1 MSFHGYTQNEL
12 KRFVLQNA
20 VALSGENSD
29 NGFKIIG
36 EAIGEAKIVFI
47 GEQDHGDGSTF
58 PVKADLI
65 KYLHE
70 HKGFN
75 VLAFS
80 PG

>member
-47 GEQDHGDGSTF
+47 GEQDHGNHT
-58 PVKADLI
+58 DLDPLLLWI
-65 KYLHE
+65 TKS
-70 HKGFN
+70 N
-75 VLAFS
+75 TR
-80 PG
+80 